1 MKDIEQL
8 LKMTER
14 PQDYTD
20 EELQKLMSDPEMR
33 EYYELMVSA
42 EAGFAL
48 RKEKNHGDRSRD
60 SAGQNHGPVPMI
72 LPMILSLGNRFM
84 RIAAMFIVVLMLSGI
99 AFAAYRLVVGID
111 DKSPIQEVQTA
122 NPTQQAGA
130 LQQAQTN
137 PASIRTFENAE
148 LQQIL
153 KELSDYYHVSVEY
166 RNEQSRHIRLYT
178 KWDTAAPLQQIIE
191 LLNGFEK
198 VSVRLIDNQIIAE

>member
-99 AFAAYRLVVGID
+99 AFAAYRRVVGID
-111 DKSPIQEVQTA
+111 DKSPIQEVRTA
-122 NPTQQAGA
+122 NPTQQAGT

-198 VSVRLIDNQIIAE
+198 VSIRLIDNQIIAE